1 MTDKRVLWD
10 LIKYQIRQFTI
21 KFSKEKAYRRRQK
34 LTEVETSL
42 KQAEEVLAVE
52 PSESN
57 LERVEDLKMKYD
69 LHFDYIARGA
79 IIRSRAT
86 WHEKGEKRKY
96 FLGLESHRGKKAVF
110 ERCSRVMVRLLQ
122 TFQKL

>member
-1 MTDKRVLWD
+1 MTDKIVLWD

-42 KQAEEVLAVE
+42 KQAEEVLVVE

-57 LERVEDLKMKYD
+57 LQRVEDLKIKHD

-110 ERCSRVMVRLLQ
+110 ERCS
-122 TFQKL
+122 